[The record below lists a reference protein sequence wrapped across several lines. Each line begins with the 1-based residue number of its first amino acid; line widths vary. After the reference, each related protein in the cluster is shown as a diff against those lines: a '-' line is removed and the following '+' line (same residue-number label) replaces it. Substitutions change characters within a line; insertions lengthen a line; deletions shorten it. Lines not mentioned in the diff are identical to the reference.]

1 MRQSRMSA
9 VEPCPP
15 GTEFLDAETEALK
28 SPPETN
34 MSSQRPEGAETDVGN
49 PGTNGRSELDRK
61 IPGSEGLGGGHDR
74 DRTCDPY
81 HVKVVLSR

>member
-34 MSSQRPEGAETDVGN
+34 MSSQRPEGAENDVGN

-61 IPGSEGLGGGHDR
+61 IPGSERLGGGVR
-74 DRTCDPY
+74 SPVRTGL
-81 HVKVVLSR
+81 H